1 MEDRSQEGKDPNDQN
16 GSKQSGGFP
25 QKPNWFLITL
35 FLILGGFLILS
46 GTGGLKETEWQSL
59 KNAHLTEGHVDRLVV
74 VNGERVEVYLSD
86 EAVKNADDI
95 PNKNMWGNRNKG
107 PHLYFTM
114 PSSALQDNLKELEKE
129 NPELADLPIV
139 YEKRTKWARDI
150 LLWLLPLAI
159 IIGLWVFIMRRVQK
173 GGGGGPGSSILNIGK
188 SKAKVYEKGEKT
200 DVTFKDVAGLE
211 EPKTEIQEVV
221 DFLKHPDKYS
231 KLGAHIPKG
240 VLMVGPPGTGKTLMG
255 KAVAGEA
262 EVPFFSLSG
271 SDFVEMFVGVGSARV
286 RDMFAKAKEKAP
298 CIIFIDEIDA
308 IGRTRGTS
316 RSMQSND
323 ERESTLNQLLQEM
336 DGFETNSGIIVLAAT
351 NRADVLDN
359 ALLRPGRF
367 DRHITLELPSLSER
381 TSIFK
386 VHIKPL
392 KLEGDVDTNLLAS
405 QTAGFSGADIANVCN
420 EAALIAAR
428 NKKDA
433 VEMEDFVNAMDRVI
447 AGLERKGK
455 VISDEEKEVIA
466 YHEAGHAVI
475 SWLLEKVD
483 PLVKVSIV
491 PRGKSLGSNWYL
503 PRETSI
509 RKESEFYQQMCAAL
523 GGRAAEELIF
533 EEVSSGALNDLEKVT
548 KQAYTMVAM
557 YGLSDKLGHV
567 SYHDSTGEYSN
578 SLQKPYS
585 ENTGKI
591 IDEEVR
597 EFVKNAYNEA
607 YRIIQENKEN
617 LRKIADLLL
626 EKEVILGEDLQ
637 GVLGKRPEQK
647 REDEEAKMEKKA
659 EETVKKALDQEEEKG
674 AQGTTDKKSTGNGQD
689 ATKKGE
695 ERKDAENDP
704 RGEDPAT
711 EEKDGSEQEK
721 GPNSEN

>member
-1 MEDRSQEGKDPNDQN
+1 MEDRSQEGKDRDKENKDQ
-16 GSKQSGGFP
+16 GSGMGFSP
-25 QKPNWFLITL
+25 KPNWFLIVL

-46 GTGGLKETEWQSL
+46 GTSGLKEFGGWRNFE
-59 KNAHLTEGHVDRLVV
+59 KNYLSEGKVERIVV
-74 VNGERVEVYLSD
+74 INRQRAEVYLSEQAVDNDD
-86 EAVKNADDI
+86 EI
-95 PNKNMWGNRNKG
+95 PKTDMWGRKNEG
-107 PHLYFTM
+107 PHGFFNIGSVETFEKKLKQAEEKY
-114 PSSALQDNLKELEKE
+114 AEVQDVSVSYK
-129 NPELADLPIV
+129 
-139 YEKRTKWARDI
+139 KRTKWMRDI
-150 LLWLLPLAI
+150 LIWLLPFAL
-159 IIGLWVFIMRRVQK
+159 IIGLWIFIMRRVQK
-173 GGGGGPGSSILNIGK
+173 GAGGGPGSSILNIGK

-200 DVTFKDVAGLE
+200 DVTFKDVAGLDV
-211 EPKTEIQEVV
+211 PKTEIQEVV

-231 KLGAHIPKG
+231 KLGARIPKG

-262 EVPFFSLSG
+262 DVPFFSLSG

-286 RDMFAKAKEKAP
+286 RDMFSKAKEKAP

-336 DGFETNSGIIVLAAT
+336 DGFDTNSGIIVLAAT

-367 DRHITLELPSLSER
+367 DRHIQLELPSLKER
-381 TSIFK
+381 EDIFK
-386 VHIKPL
+386 VHMKPL
-392 KLEGDVDTNLLAS
+392 NLKGDVDTHLLAS

-420 EAALIAAR
+420 ESALIAAR

-447 AGLERKGK
+447 AGMERKGK

-491 PRGKSLGSNWYL
+491 PRGRSLGSNWYL
-503 PRETSI
+503 PRETQI
-509 RKESEFYQQMCAAL
+509 RKESEFIQQMCAAL
-523 GGRAAEELIF
+523 GGRAAEEVVF

-557 YGLSDKLGHV
+557 YGLSDKLGNI

-585 ENTGKI
+585 EATGEL
-591 IDEEVR
+591 IDQEVR
-597 EFVKNAYNEA
+597 RLVKDAYDQALN
-607 YRIIQENKEN
+607 IIREHKED
-617 LRKIADLLL
+617 LQKISELLIQ
-626 EKEVILGEDLQ
+626 KEVIFGEDLENI
-637 GVLGKRPEQK
+637 LGKRPEQQ
-647 REDEEAKMEKKA
+647 RQDEEAELEKKA
-659 EETVKKALDQEEEKG
+659 ESTAKSAQAEHIEDKKAGDEADPQPGENGKELRDDGTGKEEESKEEEEK
-674 AQGTTDKKSTGNGQD
+674 
-689 ATKKGE
+689 KGSG
-695 ERKDAENDP
+695 K
-704 RGEDPAT
+704 
-711 EEKDGSEQEK
+711 QE
-721 GPNSEN
+721 

>member
-1 MEDRSQEGKDPNDQN
+1 
-16 GSKQSGGFP
+16 
-25 QKPNWFLITL
+25 
-35 FLILGGFLILS
+35 
-46 GTGGLKETEWQSL
+46 
-59 KNAHLTEGHVDRLVV
+59 
-74 VNGERVEVYLSD
+74 
-86 EAVKNADDI
+86 
-95 PNKNMWGNRNKG
+95 
-107 PHLYFTM
+107 
-114 PSSALQDNLKELEKE
+114 
-129 NPELADLPIV
+129 
-139 YEKRTKWARDI
+139 
-150 LLWLLPLAI
+150 
-159 IIGLWVFIMRRVQK
+159 
-173 GGGGGPGSSILNIGK
+173 
-188 SKAKVYEKGEKT
+188 
-200 DVTFKDVAGLE
+200 VTFKDVAGLD

-231 KLGAHIPKG
+231 KLGARIPKG

-336 DGFETNSGIIVLAAT
+336 DGFDTNSGIIVIAAT

-367 DRHITLELPSLSER
+367 DRHIQLELPSLKER
-381 TSIFK
+381 EEIFK

-392 KLEGDVDTNLLAS
+392 QIQGDVDTNLLAS

-447 AGLERKGK
+447 AGMERKGK

-466 YHEAGHAVI
+466 YHEAGHAII

-503 PRETSI
+503 PRENSL
-509 RKESEFYQQMCAAL
+509 RRESEFYQQMCAAL
-523 GGRAAEELIF
+523 GGRAAEEVIY

-557 YGLSDKLGHV
+557 YGLSEKLGNI
-567 SYHDSTGEYSN
+567 SYHDSSGEMSN
-578 SLQKPYS
+578 GFQKPYS
-585 ENTGKI
+585 EDTGRM

-597 EFVKNAYNEA
+597 SLVENAYEEA
-607 YRIIQENKEN
+607 QRIIRDHVKE
-617 LRKIADLLL
+617 LRQITEMLL
-626 EKEVILGEDLQ
+626 EKEVIFGSDLESILGE
-637 GVLGKRPEQK
+637 RPEQK
-647 REDEEAKMEKKA
+647 RQDEEAEIEKKA
-659 EETVKKALDQEEEKG
+659 EEKVKEAEEEKG
-674 AQGTTDKKSTGNGQD
+674 NAPIGGNGQESPG
-689 ATKKGE
+689 TKASGE
-695 ERKDAENDP
+695 EDEDD
-704 RGEDPAT
+704 GESVEEDPKNKGG
-711 EEKDGSEQEK
+711 EGSTD
-721 GPNSEN
+721 